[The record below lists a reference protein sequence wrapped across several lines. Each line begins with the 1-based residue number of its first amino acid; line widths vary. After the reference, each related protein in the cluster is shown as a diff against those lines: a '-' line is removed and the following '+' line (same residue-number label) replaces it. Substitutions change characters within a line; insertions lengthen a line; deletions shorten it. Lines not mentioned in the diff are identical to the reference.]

1 MLNATP
7 SRPLLSAAGSPIAAT
22 AAVALRTPTPGVSA
36 IRRLAT
42 LFRCHSL
49 SRRSISPISSST
61 LQPRAVRRSYSRKS
75 RDCHERPGRRSAGPD
90 RPQFRPDNSGVVCWR
105 EPGRERGF
113 SGTHGTCNPVDLDRL
128 RLFPVRTLRRPPSPV
143 ALDGNL
149 AGRHPGRWPSSTIRI
164 SRSPA
169 PGPREGPECR
179 QSSKDSRF
187 GQKCPATR
195 ARTAA
200 AAPRFRRTDRTR
212 RWRRPSAAARRHR
225 A

>member
-90 RPQFRPDNSGVVCWR
+90 RPQFRPDNFGVVCWR

-128 RLFPVRTLRRPPSPV
+128 RLFPVRTLRRPAV
-143 ALDGNL
+143 ARSARRQSRG
-149 AGRHPGRWPSSTIRI
+149 PSSRQVAVQHHQNFAIAGPRPAGGAGVPAIFQRFPIWPEMPGDARTHR
-164 SRSPA
+164 SRSSTVP
-169 PGPREGPECR
+169 
-179 QSSKDSRF
+179 
-187 GQKCPATR
+187 T
-195 ARTAA
+195 
-200 AAPRFRRTDRTR
+200 
-212 RWRRPSAAARRHR
+212 HR
-225 A
+225 SN